1 MIKKC
6 VLAISLML
14 PGAAYADDLKTIL
27 GKVETLATEENYAKA
42 LEELSWAKKELDQKF
57 NQKLSSFLPDTL
69 GEFSAQKVEINSAM
83 GFTNIGRSYTKG
95 QDSARIEIQG
105 GSASGS
111 GAGLGGLAALGQMAA
126 MFGQQPGQKSM
137 RIKGRTAN
145 LQEENGEMS
154 LFLDGGSMITIRK
167 DRGTIDLK
175 SMAEQLDLDAIEAF
189 MKGK

>member
-27 GKVETLATEENYAKA
+27 GKVETLAAEENYAKA

-69 GEFSAQKVEINSAM
+69 GEFSGQKVEINSAM

-126 MFGQQPGQKSM
+126 MFGQQPGQQSM

-167 DRGTIDLK
+167 DRGTVDLK